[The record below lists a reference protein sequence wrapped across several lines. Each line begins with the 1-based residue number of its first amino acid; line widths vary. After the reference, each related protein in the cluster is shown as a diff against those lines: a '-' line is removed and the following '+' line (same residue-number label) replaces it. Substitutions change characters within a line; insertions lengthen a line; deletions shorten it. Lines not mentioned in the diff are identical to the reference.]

1 AASVIAFA
9 AFVVV
14 ERRVTMP
21 LLPLEIFRSRQFSAT
36 TVVTLLIYAVMG
48 GLFFLLPIELQQVA
62 GYTPMAAGASLLPVT
77 ALLFLLSRYS
87 GRLAARLGPRLQM
100 SAGPLVIAIGMAF
113 YARVDASG
121 SYILEVLP
129 AVLVFGLGLA
139 VTVAPLTAT
148 ALSSAPPEHAGVA

>member
-1 AASVIAFA
+1 
-9 AFVVV
+9 
-14 ERRVTMP
+14 
-21 LLPLEIFRSRQFSAT
+21 
-36 TVVTLLIYAVMG
+36 
-48 GLFFLLPIELQQVA
+48 VA

-100 SAGPLVIAIGMAF
+100 SAGPLVIAIGMAL

-148 ALSSAPPEHAGVA
+148 ALSSAPPEHAGVASAVNNTVARAGSMLAVAILPAAAGITGASYL